1 MNALMTADVVVVG
14 GGISG
19 QACAASAA
27 GRGARVVLVE
37 KESEPATEGSG
48 RAQGSIRLQG
58 RHAAEFPL
66 AQESIELWKQL
77 GDDTDLE
84 LRFDGNIY
92 FCDDPREL
100 PTLRSLV
107 AEAHGSGLGEVR
119 LLEPDQARQ
128 VVPTAT
134 GPFAAAMWSPY
145 DGQCDPAKVTRAFAA
160 RAQAAGVTTI
170 ADTLALR
177 IIERDGRVT
186 GVETSRGSVE
196 APAVVVTGGVWTP
209 NLVRTVGVD
218 VPIMPVAHGQAETVP
233 SDVRIGPT
241 VRAFGFGF
249 RQRPDGQLV
258 LSAGI
263 NSRVEHRVSLGS
275 TRNALLWASRYR
287 RNRGNVRLRFDRAL
301 TLRQLRERSRLSTDH
316 IPVATEP
323 PAPRRA
329 DIDTA
334 LDALKQVMPA
344 FAGLHVDRYW
354 SGMLDISPDGLPIID
369 HDAGPDGLVFVTGLS
384 GHGLALGPVIGE
396 ITADLALDRTTTRP
410 IRPFRLA
417 RFREERVELPDKMI

>member
-19 QACAASAA
+19 QASAASAA

-37 KESEPATEGSG
+37 KESGPAAEGSG

-84 LRFDGNIY
+84 LRFGGNIY
-92 FCDDPREL
+92 FCDDSGEL
-100 PTLRSLV
+100 PTLCSLV
-107 AEAHGSGLGEVR
+107 AEAHGSGLDEVQ
-119 LLEPDQARQ
+119 LLEPDEARQ
-128 VVPTAT
+128 VVPAAT

-145 DGQCDPAKVTRAFAA
+145 DGQCDPAKATRAFAA
-160 RAQAAGVTTI
+160 RAEAAGATTL

-186 GVETSRGSVE
+186 GVKTSRGFVE

-209 NLVRTVGVD
+209 NLVGTVGVD
-218 VPIMPVAHGQAETVP
+218 VPIMPVAHGQAESVP
-233 SDVRIGPT
+233 TDVRIAPT

-249 RQRPDGQLV
+249 RQRPDGRLV

-263 NSRVEHRVSLGS
+263 NARGEYRMNLRAS
-275 TRNALLWASRYR
+275 RNARLWASRYR
-287 RNRGNVRLRFDRAL
+287 VNRDNVRLRLDAAL
-301 TLRQLRERSRLSTDH
+301 TMRQLRDRSRLSTGH

-323 PAPRRA
+323 PAPKRA
-329 DIDTA
+329 DMDAA
-334 LDALKQVMPA
+334 LVALKRVMPA
-344 FAGLHVDRYW
+344 FKGLRIGRYW

-369 HDAGPDGLVFVTGLS
+369 HEAGPDGLVFVTGLS

-396 ITADLALDRTTTRP
+396 ITADLALDGATARP

-417 RFREERVELPDKMI
+417 RFREERVELPTKMI